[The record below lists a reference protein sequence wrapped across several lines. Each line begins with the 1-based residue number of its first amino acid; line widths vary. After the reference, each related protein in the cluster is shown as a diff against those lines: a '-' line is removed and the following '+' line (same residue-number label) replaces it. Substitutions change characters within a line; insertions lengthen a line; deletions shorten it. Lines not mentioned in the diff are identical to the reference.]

1 MKSGTAFKNFPTGTK
16 AVLAWSAFY
25 TIVILV
31 ICILF
36 IDVKV
41 DGYSGIIP
49 SMDTGLSK
57 GATIAFYVIVY
68 GGFVISWLIGCRVQV
83 NIEEATE
90 NGVRRRYFRL
100 AWFDIPILI
109 AMILTYVLLRD
120 YLIGVALMSWFF
132 MTDNPC
138 WLWKFRKELGLA

>member
-1 MKSGTAFKNFPTGTK
+1 M
-16 AVLAWSAFY
+16 
-25 TIVILV
+25 
-31 ICILF
+31 
-36 IDVKV
+36 
-41 DGYSGIIP
+41 
-49 SMDTGLSK
+49 
-57 GATIAFYVIVY
+57 
-68 GGFVISWLIGCRVQV
+68 

-120 YLIGVALMSWFF
+120 YLIGIALMSWFF
-132 MTDNPC
+132 MIGNPC

>member
-1 MKSGTAFKNFPTGTK
+1 MRSGTTLKNLPTGTK
-16 AVLAWSAFY
+16 AILAWSVVY
-25 TIVILV
+25 TVIILV

-57 GATIAFYVIVY
+57 EATIAFYIIVY

-109 AMILTYVLLRD
+109 AMILAYVLLRD
-120 YLIGVALMSWFF
+120 YLIGIALMSWFF
-132 MTDNPC
+132 MIDNPC
-138 WLWKFRKELGLA
+138 WLWKFRRELGLA